1 MQSYDLLENISTWTE
16 IYKEASDA
24 DKAAEQWQKGML
36 KVVSVFSNIED
47 FEMTPFKHKLDI
59 AISYARTG
67 DVEKLGEIYA
77 LLSEI
82 EKFIMENAA
91 V

>member
-1 MQSYDLLENISTWTE
+1 MQSYDLLENISTWTA
-16 IYKEASDA
+16 IYKDTSEA
-24 DKAAEQWQKGML
+24 DKKTEAWQKGML
-36 KVVSVFSNIED
+36 KVVAVFSNIED
-47 FEMTPFKHKLDI
+47 FELTPFKHKLDI

-67 DVEKLGEIYA
+67 DFEKLGEIYA

-82 EKFIMENAA
+82 EKYMSENAA